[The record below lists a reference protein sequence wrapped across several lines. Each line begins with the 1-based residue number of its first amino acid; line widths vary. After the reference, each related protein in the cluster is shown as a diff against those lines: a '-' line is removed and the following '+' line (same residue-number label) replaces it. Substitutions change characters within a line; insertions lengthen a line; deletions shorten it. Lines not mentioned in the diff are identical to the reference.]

1 MSASSEAAQLRP
13 LSIGEIFDRAITLY
27 ARNFVLFTIVML
39 VAVLPFGVFEYY
51 ADKGNAQTYTQILQA
66 AQHPGTHKKSTADAL
81 QVSPEDSLA
90 LLGALLISLLLAPA
104 AIAASAFAVW
114 KMSKGER
121 PTWQACYADAFGKFG
136 ELFGVSFCTGLIGFG
151 AAFVGMFVL
160 MIPVVLGALMY
171 ASAPAAGIA
180 LFVVSGLLGVAWFIG
195 ILVLALAIAFA
206 FCGVGVENLGLG
218 AAIGHAFGRIFNR
231 REIGKAVLVAL
242 AIGAANIGL
251 SFIAISAEML
261 LVWLVHSSAVDAL
274 VQTAIAL
281 INYSFLAVLVSV
293 YYVDARVRQE
303 GLDVHEALD
312 NLQPQAT

>member
-114 KMSKGER
+114 
-121 PTWQACYADAFGKFG
+121 
-136 ELFGVSFCTGLIGFG
+136 
-151 AAFVGMFVL
+151 
-160 MIPVVLGALMY
+160 
-171 ASAPAAGIA
+171 
-180 LFVVSGLLGVAWFIG
+180 
-195 ILVLALAIAFA
+195 
-206 FCGVGVENLGLG
+206 
-218 AAIGHAFGRIFNR
+218 
-231 REIGKAVLVAL
+231 
-242 AIGAANIGL
+242 
-251 SFIAISAEML
+251 
-261 LVWLVHSSAVDAL
+261 
-274 VQTAIAL
+274 
-281 INYSFLAVLVSV
+281 
-293 YYVDARVRQE
+293 
-303 GLDVHEALD
+303 
-312 NLQPQAT
+312 